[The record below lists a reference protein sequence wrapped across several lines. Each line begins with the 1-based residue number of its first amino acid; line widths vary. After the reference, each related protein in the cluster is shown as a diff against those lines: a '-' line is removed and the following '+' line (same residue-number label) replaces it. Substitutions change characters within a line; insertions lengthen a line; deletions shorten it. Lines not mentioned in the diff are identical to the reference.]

1 VLEVSVCHRTTVDEP
16 GPVAAVQHDVGVL
29 THGRYEIDPDPE
41 RVELDALYAFLAA
54 EAYWAT
60 WRSKDDVRHQ
70 VATAWR
76 VVGAYSDSGELVGFA
91 RAVSDG
97 CDIAY
102 LADVYVLRAHRGQG
116 LARALLQEMI
126 ENGPGADFRWMLHT
140 RDAHGLYRKFGFA
153 EPDQRFMERPS
164 GRPA

>member
-1 VLEVSVCHRTTVDEP
+1 VS
-16 GPVAAVQHDVGVL
+16 AVQHDVGVL
-29 THGRYEIDPDPE
+29 IHGRYEVDPDPE
-41 RVELDALYAFLAA
+41 RVDLDALYGFLGT

-60 WRSKDDVRHQ
+60 WRSQDDVRRQ
-70 VATAWR
+70 VENAWR

-102 LADVYVLRAHRGQG
+102 LADVYVLSAHRGQG
-116 LARALLQEMI
+116 LAGALLQEMI

-140 RDAHGLYRKFGFA
+140 RDAHDLYRRFGFA

-164 GRPA
+164 RRLA